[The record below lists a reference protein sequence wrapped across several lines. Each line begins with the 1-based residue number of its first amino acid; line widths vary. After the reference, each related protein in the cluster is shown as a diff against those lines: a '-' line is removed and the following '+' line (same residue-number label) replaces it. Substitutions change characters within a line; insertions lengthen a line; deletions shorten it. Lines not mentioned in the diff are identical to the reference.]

1 MPALRV
7 VPVATHVPFAVPDAL
22 IFTSLNGIRLH
33 RFLPALA
40 NRQVFAV
47 GDHSA
52 RFARAIGY
60 RRVMSASGNVS
71 DLAKLIV
78 AQSVP
83 GSTLLHIGAVHPA
96 GDLEV
101 LLAAGG
107 VRRSEEHT
115 SELQSLMRISYAV
128 FCLNQKDN

>member
-7 VPVATHVPFAVPDAL
+7 VPVATHVPVAVPDAL

-78 AQSVP
+78 AHSVP
-83 GSTLLHIGAVHPA
+83 GSTVLHKIGRASGRERVGPYVLISVVA
-96 GDLEV
+96 GFL
-101 LLAAGG
+101 
-107 VRRSEEHT
+107 
-115 SELQSLMRISYAV
+115 
-128 FCLNQKDN
+128 